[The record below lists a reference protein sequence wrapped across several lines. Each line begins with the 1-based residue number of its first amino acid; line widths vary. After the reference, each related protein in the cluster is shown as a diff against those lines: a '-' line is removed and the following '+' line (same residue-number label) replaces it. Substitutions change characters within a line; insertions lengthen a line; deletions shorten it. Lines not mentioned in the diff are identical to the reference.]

1 MGNSQGQLK
10 SSRFEAALHMSIEQS
25 LRSSAAT
32 PQPVFSQLYLDKD
45 IKPNVRDI
53 EPHGSSSEPKR
64 RKESVSSVS
73 TENNNKETM
82 PSTSSSTAP
91 SPKTPLEPR
100 TSGSSSS
107 YATPHP
113 KTPLPSPLGLH
124 PSVVHPSQPGIPTV
138 MLPSPR
144 LPLSPYLPAQRFII
158 PGQYPA
164 HPPPPLI
171 QQPPSSSSS
180 RPAQEARISQS
191 SIPPTVSTAP
201 SSASSSRTTS
211 PRLMKDES
219 VYRREEIENSSFL
232 YGALTL
238 RGCQEVGFCQ
248 AGSDIRLT
256 ELSDKQIEVPKGFVL
271 VGTKSPYL
279 PENILVAAVDARFL
293 PDPNTNLALLGFSG
307 NCVGCGEK
315 GFRYFTEF
323 SHHINLKLT
332 TQAKKQKHLKY
343 YIVRNKQGHL
353 VRGPNIPWKE
363 CRKTNYS
370 STSVYHGALSPSM
383 AGQTSVIVSRPN
395 TLTPGSQDS
404 PQPRTSPSANINHYG
419 NSGVAGHTSSPGQAG
434 GEGLDPHGGAGR
446 MQASSPS
453 SGDAHP
459 RPGESESP
467 STAQQ
472 PLKKRRRFHS
482 MDDDK
487 LRPGQEQ
494 SRPTHHLKRA
504 SIPTLP
510 PPALMHPPNFVP
522 PPVQAA
528 VQDCTFVP
536 PGLAEACGTKIII
549 LDCSGNLP
557 VFHGNMMDILVSVQF
572 RDSLKPRQHISPH
585 LAESLGLVG
594 VQSMNFET
602 MALVMIQYIVQL
614 GDEAPTKGELDAA
627 MLRARQDTSIKD
639 HPGQHNIPQFTTV
652 APAQLPLLA
661 KLAVASSNGRVKI
674 LIAQASIAEGLSDM
688 LKWLA
693 TMSKEAVRP
702 KYVVVI
708 HVSRQRG
715 TEFCVAVVG
724 SNQVRAITESK
735 LSTAETFKEIS
746 YEIITGKMQLL
757 DSHFFKNSPAGHDI
771 DALLESFSASLGGEV
786 FIPFD
791 GDILQKTPESVAQDM
806 IVISKDQPEPMF
818 TLHQAQITAA
828 MKILSQ
834 VCTIADSDQM
844 ALDLGRFIQVH
855 LLIIVPPSKALY
867 SQTLTRLVQSNL
879 LVDLGLVTTN
889 DAKSAEPYVMQCD
902 SAAENQAKFDLFINK
917 VKTMPH
923 TLFVLV
929 QDQAHLDVRVA
940 TTGQQAS
947 AGGFAHRYVNSHGV
961 LDAPNLLTLHISSQP
976 YSLQTKKSRIAPHNE
991 IPMPVS
997 VPHAATMPDQTDSD
1011 APLTYFGIEKY
1022 RETLK
1027 WSNRMP
1033 LLQSDDG
1040 YETMADSLTKRY
1052 PRLHSMVV
1060 RTYLLIRQYSAALMA
1075 LAGIPQI
1082 QSDTTSLTYKILRD
1096 LALAPFQQTPG
1107 AGAGAGHMVLLR
1119 IPSPQLAILAHDK
1132 LRAVRDK
1139 IGYQYRLDIVLC
1151 AQDQEIL
1158 LDDYFL
1164 KRLQGWRDTDSDWRP
1179 QSYEDLNRLPCIV
1192 VLAGKHLAGE
1202 TMPKS
1207 LKVIDLRLV
1216 NHGVYDLTSLEQE
1229 LGLGCTHCP
1238 DSAIPTVVTVAE
1250 DSDDDDDDG
1259 DDEEEDGVFE
1269 ERMDYEM
1276 GGSPHP
1282 LQIDV
1287 ASSQAGGDNA
1297 STKSDNMSSARST
1310 PKSSVMETSRP
1321 PSVEGAPPSTTTTT
1335 RPVSSPG
1342 MHLSSPP
1349 PSLTPTKAQSPAPLV
1364 HPDHPTPTS
1373 NGYPKHDAGAEM
1385 EVVAGGGTGLGDSP
1399 MVAKEDVEM
1408 QEGDGKG
1415 EDDKQTVGNEDGLPM
1430 MILSGSA
1437 FNLLHKKESVQS
1449 PAIAALSSS
1458 LDTSWSGALRP
1469 ALTKNTG
1476 PAKSAFYRKWTE
1488 PKSYHYDYERSE
1500 DSANYH
1506 PRRLLLYGPPQ
1517 VGKTGAYLHFA
1528 RVLLRML
1535 IRLQEVEVFDEPYL
1549 DIPPAL
1555 EGTAE
1560 DLESEEVADGVAS
1573 RTGFDSQ
1580 LREGRFK
1587 GHSPIWQPGNK
1598 QQVFSALDQ
1607 RKDPKRQTTS
1617 MRLTKYSAHN
1627 AFHHCEQCQHYKY
1640 LTATE
1645 ARETKAYSVQLNT
1658 RYYGE
1663 VEMQFVIPAQQ
1674 EKHFVFVQ
1682 QSGQL
1687 SSMVLPTKQEQG
1699 PNAVKTPIF
1708 MPSFGRQEQALINLY
1723 HTMEGSKHVHIIVCK
1738 QKDALAYEKQWPNH
1752 VLLILPS
1759 VANEAG
1765 TGAAKYFIKELAS
1778 RNLELEKNRQSKL
1791 GLQPDVVWPFIALME
1806 DNCVTWRLTS
1816 GSGAEHH
1823 ESDKVVP
1830 LKTVLETIEGIPDIE
1845 TYTALGV
1852 QQWSSQATGSVLTSM
1867 TSTTPTRRCHL
1878 FNMIFLNVDKARNV
1892 DYGFN
1897 RFFNEDIDFNLK
1909 LASEGHTLVR
1919 LDYLSVMVKSIEANN
1934 LAHFTPKPHPMATPH
1949 KKPPSHHTINPSS
1962 YVRAPDSEELIPLAA
1977 PPQFLMERF
1986 LERMSEKRIFPSAV
2000 DNADNPVLAVD
2011 CYFNLGP
2018 RIAVHFASS
2027 SQQPSQDL
2035 IENTRFSGLLL
2046 FMCHSTMEREFLKNF
2061 KFINGA
2067 RLCLISSDRNSLRR
2081 QVVQLDLEE
2090 QWRFRL
2096 RDEFQTANVAAE
2108 QPLFMLTGRHEEERS

>member
-53 EPHGSSSEPKR
+53 EPHGSSSEQKR
-64 RKESVSSVS
+64 RKDSLASLPS
-73 TENNNKETM
+73 ENNNKEAI
-82 PSTSSSTAP
+82 PSTATSSAPSSAAP

-100 TSGSSSS
+100 MGGSGSLT
-107 YATPHP
+107 TPHA

-124 PSVVHPSQPGIPTV
+124 PSVVHPPQPGVPAV
-138 MLPSPR
+138 MMPSPR

-158 PGQYPA
+158 PGQYPT

-171 QQPPSSSSS
+171 QQPPSSSP
-180 RPAQEARISQS
+180 RTITEARISQA
-191 SIPPTVSTAP
+191 SIPPPVSTAP
-201 SSASSSRTTS
+201 GSASSSRATS
-211 PRLMKDES
+211 PRLIKDEGS
-219 VYRREEIENSSFL
+219 YRREEIENSGFL

-343 YIVRNKQGHL
+343 YIIRNKQGHL

-370 STSVYHGALSPSM
+370 STSVYHGGLSPSM
-383 AGQTSVIVSRPN
+383 AGQTSVIVSRPASIN
-395 TLTPGSQDS
+395 PSSQDNT
-404 PQPRTSPSANINHYG
+404 QPRTSPSANINHYG
-419 NSGVAGHTSSPGQAG
+419 HSSSGQLRSPGQAS
-434 GEGLDPHGGAGR
+434 GEGSDSHGGPGR
-446 MQASSPS
+446 SVPSPS
-453 SGDAHP
+453 SGESQL

-467 STAQQ
+467 TTVQQ

-482 MDDDK
+482 MDDEK
-487 LRPGQEQ
+487 LRPGQDQ
-494 SRPTHHLKRA
+494 VRPTHHMKRA

-522 PPVQAA
+522 PPMQAG

-536 PGLAEACGTKIII
+536 PGLADACGTKIII

-614 GDEAPTKGELDAA
+614 GDDAPTKGELDAA

-639 HPGQHNIPQFTTV
+639 LAGQHNIPQFTTV

-674 LIAQASIAEGLSDM
+674 LISQNSIAEGLSEM

-693 TMSKEAVRP
+693 SSSKDTKRP
-702 KYVVVI
+702 KYIVVI

-724 SNQVRAITESK
+724 SKQVRAITESK

-757 DSHFFKNSPAGHDI
+757 DSHFFKNSPTGHDI
-771 DALLESFSASLGGEV
+771 DALLDNFSSSLGGEV

-791 GDILQKTPESVAQDM
+791 GDILQRTPETDAQDM
-806 IVISKDQPEPMF
+806 IVISKDQSEPMF

-879 LVDLGLVTTN
+879 LVDLGLVSTN
-889 DAKSAEPYVMQCD
+889 DLDSAEPYVMQCD
-902 SAAENQAKFDLFINK
+902 SSSENQAKFDMFINK

-929 QDQAHLDVRVA
+929 QDQAHLDIRIPS
-940 TTGQQAS
+940 TGQQTP
-947 AGGFAHRYVNSHGV
+947 AGGFAHKYVNSHDV

-976 YSLQTKKSRIAPHNE
+976 YSLQTKKSRIAPQNE
-991 IPMPVS
+991 IPMPIS
-997 VPHAATMPDQTDSD
+997 VPNAATMPDQTDSD
-1011 APLTYFGIEKY
+1011 APLTYFGTEQY
-1022 RETLK
+1022 QDSLN
-1027 WSNRMP
+1027 WSNRTP
-1033 LLQSDDG
+1033 LLQTDDG
-1040 YETMADSLTKRY
+1040 YEAMADSLLKRY
-1052 PRLHSMVV
+1052 PKLHSMVV

-1075 LAGIPQI
+1075 LAGITHI

-1096 LALAPFQQTPG
+1096 LVLAPFQTPD
-1107 AGAGAGHMVLLR
+1107 GAGHMVLLR

-1132 LRAVRDK
+1132 LRTVRDK

-1164 KRLQGWRDTDSDWRP
+1164 KRLQGLRDADSEWRP
-1179 QSYEDLNRLPCIV
+1179 QSYEDLHRLPCIV
-1192 VLAGKHLAGE
+1192 VLAGEHLAGE

-1229 LGLGCTHCP
+1229 LGLGSTHCP
-1238 DSAIPTVVTVAE
+1238 DSAIPSVVTVAE

-1259 DDEEEDGVFE
+1259 DEDEEDGVFE
-1269 ERMDYEM
+1269 ERMEYEM

-1287 ASSQAGGDNA
+1287 AASHAGGADNA
-1297 STKSDNMSSARST
+1297 SIKSDNISSARST
-1310 PKSSVMETSRP
+1310 PKSSVMETSGP
-1321 PSVEGAPPSTTTTT
+1321 PSVEGAPPLSTI
-1335 RPVSSPG
+1335 RPIPSPG

-1349 PSLTPTKAQSPAPLV
+1349 PCLTPTKAQSPAPLT
-1364 HPDHPTPTS
+1364 HDHSHAQPTS
-1373 NGYPKHDAGAEM
+1373 NGFSKHDLGEM
-1385 EVVAGGGTGLGDSP
+1385 EVVAAGEIGNGDVP
-1399 MVAKEDVEM
+1399 MAAKEDVEM
-1408 QEGDGKG
+1408 QEGVDGG
-1415 EDDKQTVGNEDGLPM
+1415 VEDNRNDGSNHELPM
-1430 MILSGSA
+1430 MILSGSV
-1437 FNLLHKKESVQS
+1437 FNLLHKKDSELF
-1449 PAIAALSSS
+1449 PAVAALTSSP
-1458 LDTSWSGALRP
+1458 DTSWSGSLRP
-1469 ALTKNTG
+1469 VLSENSG
-1476 PAKSAFYRKWTE
+1476 PVKSAFYRKWTE

-1535 IRLQEVEVFDEPYL
+1535 IRLQEVEVFDEPNL
-1549 DIPPAL
+1549 DIPPPPPEGSMEL
-1555 EGTAE
+1555 PEGEEGTGGAF
-1560 DLESEEVADGVAS
+1560 G
-1573 RTGFDSQ
+1573 RTGFDYR

-1587 GHSPIWQPGNK
+1587 GHSPVWQTDTK
-1598 QQVFSALDQ
+1598 QHVFAALDSKNDQ
-1607 RKDPKRQTTS
+1607 KRATTS

-1627 AFHHCEQCQHYKY
+1627 AFHHCDQCQHYKY

-1674 EKHFVFVQ
+1674 EKHFVFVM

-1687 SSMVLPTKQEQG
+1687 SSMVLPTKHEQG

-1759 VANEAG
+1759 LANEAG
-1765 TGAAKYFIKELAS
+1765 PGAAKYFIKELAS

-1791 GLQPDVVWPFIALME
+1791 GLQPDAVWPFIALME
-1806 DNCVTWRLTS
+1806 DNCVTWRLSS
-1816 GSGAEHH
+1816 GSGADQH

-1830 LKTVLETIEGIPDIE
+1830 LKTILEMMENVPDIE
-1845 TYTALGV
+1845 AYTALGV
-1852 QQWSSQATGSVLTSM
+1852 QQWNSQLASGSSRSTSNA
-1867 TSTTPTRRCHL
+1867 TPTSKCHL
-1878 FNMIFLNVDKARNV
+1878 FNMIFLNVDRARNV

-1897 RFFNEDIDFNLK
+1897 RFFNEDIEFNLK
-1909 LASEGHTLVR
+1909 LASEGHTLLR

-1934 LAHFTPKPHPMATPH
+1934 LAHFTPKPHPLATPT
-1949 KKPPSHHTINPSS
+1949 KKPPPHHAINPSS
-1962 YVRAPDSEELIPLAA
+1962 YVRTPDSEELIPLAA

-2000 DNADNPVLAVD
+2000 DNAENPVLAVD

-2027 SQQPSQDL
+2027 SQTPAKDL
-2035 IENTRFSGLLL
+2035 TENTRFSGLLL
-2046 FMCHSTMEREFLKNF
+2046 FMCNNATMEREFLKHF

-2096 RDEFQTANVAAE
+2096 RDEFQTANVAVE
-2108 QPLFMLTGRHEEERS
+2108 QPLFMLTGRHEEERV